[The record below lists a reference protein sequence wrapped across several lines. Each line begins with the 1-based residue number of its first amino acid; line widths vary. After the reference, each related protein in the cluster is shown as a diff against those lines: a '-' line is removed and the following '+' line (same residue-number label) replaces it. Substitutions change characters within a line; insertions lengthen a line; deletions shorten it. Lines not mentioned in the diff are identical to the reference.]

1 MHQHSRVIQ
10 NQDDNVSE
18 TVVIFPSQPTLGLG
32 GKVAPKF
39 IAITTTDPVR
49 EGRGSLDMLWPT
61 EELALDRPMCVLWV
75 TLLPGERR
83 PAGLPWVTRI
93 RSPPLMR
100 E

>member
-49 EGRGSLDMLWPT
+49 EGRGSLRLHSAQH
-61 EELALDRPMCVLWV
+61 EQLELALW
-75 TLLPGERR
+75 
-83 PAGLPWVTRI
+83 
-93 RSPPLMR
+93 
-100 E
+100 